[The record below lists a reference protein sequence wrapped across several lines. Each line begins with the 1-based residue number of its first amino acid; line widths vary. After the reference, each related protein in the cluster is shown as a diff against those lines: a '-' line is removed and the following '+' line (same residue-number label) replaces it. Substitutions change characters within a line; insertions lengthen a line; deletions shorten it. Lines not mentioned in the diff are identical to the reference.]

1 MLALVLL
8 GVESV
13 EPHSFIHASFANMTV
28 DMTYSHDILPAMVIA
43 LFVSGITAAIFK
55 NWVIGLWAV
64 GLILLHELMDLLVGF
79 EHYWFGPGETTFGLG
94 LYTRSPVLGITIEL
108 VICAGLLAWY
118 MKTRAAAGHRLSKGA
133 SITLYSVLVGSTAA
147 LLLMANQSLSEVASA
162 L

>member
-1 MLALVLL
+1 MLALVSL

-64 GLILLHELMDLLVGF
+64 GLILLHELMDLLVG
-79 EHYWFGPGETTFGLG
+79 
-94 LYTRSPVLGITIEL
+94 
-108 VICAGLLAWY
+108 
-118 MKTRAAAGHRLSKGA
+118 
-133 SITLYSVLVGSTAA
+133 STAA

-162 L
+162 LLDSPH